1 MRKYCDTALQHV
13 ILVQYIA
20 HLLIT
25 LCCHFMYAIYL
36 HAVHYTTGSC
46 EVPLSALRD
55 FRKTALNLPLADT
68 PTGSLLLKLEYIPLQ
83 VRC

>member
-1 MRKYCDTALQHV
+1 MVT
-13 ILVQYIA
+13 
-20 HLLIT
+20 
-25 LCCHFMYAIYL
+25 
-36 HAVHYTTGSC
+36 YTHTIGSC

-83 VRC
+83 VCSYYTSGWPLTLLLFCL